1 MKGTYWEIE
10 SSNKKTDEVMK
21 LMLRRN
27 AALIVLC
34 LTFVFLAAGCSQQ
47 NGEISPTPE
56 PTPVQTQAQGY
67 WAVFEELYGE
77 DEALNSEI
85 QYLAIDRSKSKL
97 EDKQPLTDLFE
108 EFCSQNGLTL
118 LLDNIEG
125 LTEKGLIE
133 DLYFKD
139 GIVISFE
146 DQKLTEEKLVTE
158 ASKWRSGLGAIGA
171 TFTVENQDGVWKITE
186 EENYWIS

>member
-1 MKGTYWEIE
+1 M
-10 SSNKKTDEVMK
+10 
-21 LMLRRN
+21 MLRRN

-34 LTFVFLAAGCSQQ
+34 LTFVFLVAGCSQQ

-85 QYLAIDRSKSKL
+85 QYLAIDLSKSKL

>member
-1 MKGTYWEIE
+1 M
-10 SSNKKTDEVMK
+10 
-21 LMLRRN
+21 MLRRN
-27 AALIVLC
+27 VALIVLC
-34 LTFVFLAAGCSQQ
+34 LTFAFLVAGCSQQ
-47 NGEISPTPE
+47 NGEISSTPE

-85 QYLAIDRSKSKL
+85 QYLAIDLSKSKL

-139 GIVISFE
+139 GILISFE
-146 DQKLTEEKLVTE
+146 DQKLTDEKLVTE

-186 EENYWIS
+186 EENSWIS